1 MLLYCYVSML
11 FINILVDALGVK
23 DFGRIKT
30 ESGADNVIAG
40 HKIPS
45 F

>member
-23 DFGRIKT
+23 DFGRIT

>member
-1 MLLYCYVSML
+1 MNTIMNSS
-11 FINILVDALGVK
+11 FIKVLVDALGVK

-30 ESGADNVIAG
+30 ESGANNVVAG